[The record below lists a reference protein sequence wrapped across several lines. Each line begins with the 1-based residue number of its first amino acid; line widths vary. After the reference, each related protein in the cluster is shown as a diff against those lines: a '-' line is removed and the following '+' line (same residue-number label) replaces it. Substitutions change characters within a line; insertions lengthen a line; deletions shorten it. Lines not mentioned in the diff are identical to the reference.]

1 MNYEQDYA
9 LVLQHR
15 KSNLHKFYQENFYLN
30 EVMWVTDLPG
40 GEVGDGVDDFVV
52 ARWVVADGVVAIS
65 ESVIA
70 KDKTPD

>member
-1 MNYEQDYA
+1 
-9 LVLQHR
+9 
-15 KSNLHKFYQENFYLN
+15 
-30 EVMWVTDLPG
+30 MWVTDLPG

-70 KDKTPD
+70 KDKAPD